1 MRENNLDARLKAA
14 DPVVEVELGSE
25 VLHNATTTQAHG
37 LGRKHHM
44 NAAARPR
51 FILTALA
58 AAGALAITI
67 PLTLS
72 PGEPQYLLS
81 VGDSQSSSMLG
92 AKGAPGTEADQG
104 VRDMMMWT
112 QYNYLAGDSLGSE
125 AGQGVAYKA
134 KLNGSPTDY
143 LLMLGRVFSIEGTP
157 KESQY
162 SSAEW
167 PTWVLGPEDG
177 SGPNVYLNWSGNGS
191 WWYNDPSAWPNVQ
204 ALKSCEPVASDGEV
218 DQVDPDCSGFVETP
232 IESGKVP
239 TESELVEQANQI
251 FTSAGVSFPRN
262 QLRVSRD
269 TWGASV
275 EASMFLNGSPTA
287 EMWWMSWSDSGAL
300 ASVSGFAAEFEQMG
314 TFNTVSQESAVS
326 RLADYRYSGGVAYK
340 FYNSGITLPMADGI
354 DTRELDPESAP
365 GPEILDL
372 TIDSAESANVTI
384 WASDN
389 SVWILPGYVYY
400 AKDAF
405 AGAVFALEDG
415 LVKLPALEETK

>member
-1 MRENNLDARLKAA
+1 MKENNLDARLKAA
-14 DPVVEVELGSE
+14 DPVVEVELGNE
-25 VLHNATTTQAHG
+25 LLHNAATKQAQNSWRRH
-37 LGRKHHM
+37 RM
-44 NAAARPR
+44 NSAIKPR
-51 FILTALA
+51 FLLTALA
-58 AAGALAITI
+58 AAGALAIAI

-92 AKGAPGTEADQG
+92 AKGSPGTEADQG
-104 VRDMMMWT
+104 LRDMIMWT
-112 QYNYLAGDSLGSE
+112 QYNYVAGDSLGRE
-125 AGQGVAYKA
+125 AGKGAVYKA
-134 KLNGSPTDY
+134 KLNGTPTDY

-167 PTWVLGPEDG
+167 PTWVLGSEDG
-177 SGPNVYLNWSGNGS
+177 SGPNLYLNWSGNGS
-191 WWYNDPSAWPNVQ
+191 WWFNDPAAWP
-204 ALKSCEPVASDGEV
+204 STV
-218 DQVDPDCSGFVETP
+218 DTP
-232 IESGKVP
+232 IESGQIP
-239 TESELVEQANQI
+239 SESELVEQANQI
-251 FTSAGVSFPRN
+251 FANAGVNFPRD
-262 QLRVSRD
+262 QIRVSRD

-275 EASMFLNGSPTA
+275 EASVFLDGGPTA
-287 EMWWMSWSDSGAL
+287 EKWWMSWSDSGTL

-314 TFNTVSQESAVS
+314 TFNTVSEHSAVS
-326 RLADYRYSGGVAYK
+326 RLSDYRYSGGVAYK
-340 FYNSGITLPMADGI
+340 FYESGFALPIADGI
-354 DTRELDPESAP
+354 DTRELESESTPEP
-365 GPEILDL
+365 KIVDL
-372 TIDSAESANVTI
+372 TLDSAERASITI

>member
-1 MRENNLDARLKAA
+1 MKENNLDARLKAA

-25 VLHNATTTQAHG
+25 LLHNAATKPTQNTRRKQRMQATT
-37 LGRKHHM
+37 
-44 NAAARPR
+44 RPK
-51 FILTALA
+51 FLITALA

-81 VGDSQSSSMLG
+81 VGDSQSSSMIG
-92 AKGAPGTEADQG
+92 AKGAPGTQADQG

-112 QYNYLAGDSLGSE
+112 QYNYLPGASLSSE
-125 AGQGVAYKA
+125 AGQGVAYRA
-134 KLNGSPTDY
+134 KLNGSPADY
-143 LLMLGRVFSIEGTP
+143 LMMLGRVFSIEGTP

-177 SGPNVYLNWSGNGS
+177 SGPNLYLNWSGNGS
-191 WWYNDPSAWPNVQ
+191 WWFNDPSAWPNVQ
-204 ALKSCEPVASDGEV
+204 APIACDPVSSDDQV
-218 DQVDPDCSGFVETP
+218 DQVEPECSGVVETP
-232 IESGKVP
+232 MNSGNIP
-239 TESELVEQANQI
+239 TESELVAQANQI
-251 FTSAGVSFPRN
+251 FAKAGVNFPRN

-275 EASMFLNGSPTA
+275 EASMFIDGNPTA
-287 EMWWMSWSDSGAL
+287 EMWWMSWSDTGAL
-300 ASVSGFAAEFEQMG
+300 ASVSGFAAEFEPMG
-314 TFNTVSQESAVS
+314 TFNTVSEKSGVS
-326 RLADYRYSGGVAYK
+326 RLSDYRYSGAVAYE
-340 FYNSGITLPMADGI
+340 FYNSGMAMPMAEDVS
-354 DTRELDPESAP
+354 TREIEPESAP
-365 GPEILDL
+365 EPEIVDL
-372 TIDSAESANVTI
+372 TLDTAERANITI

-400 AKDAF
+400 ANDAF

-415 LVKLPALEETK
+415 LVKLPALEVTK